1 MFDLSKKMPATIG
14 FDGDSKKLLADVVKE
29 ARTVH
34 GITYAKIG
42 QCNEDQLSAR
52 RNDLSTYPSHIYD
65 RDRFRIL
72 IHGVLGR
79 YDGREFESSAA
90 KANNVLQDVRLNEQ
104 LEPLEMANGNC
115 AGTAA
120 RPIAI
125 YIYPVLE
132 KFDDQAEQLSLDVE
146 SHKRFIKQSKV
157 RKEPSDR
164 QQEDEDDE
172 THDQRLKFLHAK
184 RCSEAKSS
192 EPPVAKRSK
201 ENVAK
206 PKKVRSISMSMDL
219 FDARKNKILGPWSA
233 TPSPSEHRAIV
244 ESKYIIDAIQKQLG
258 PDDGATKLN
267 ELTGPSQF
275 GLLNGSEGL
284 SGFPSYSA
292 TAPCAALYQAVKNR
306 WLAKPASSSA
316 LTKFFGSGSAST

>member
-1 MFDLSKKMPATIG
+1 MFDFSKKMPAIG
-14 FDGDSKKLLADVVKE
+14 LDGDSKKLLTDVVKE
-29 ARTVH
+29 ARTAS
-34 GITYAKIG
+34 GFTDAKIG
-42 QCNEDQLSAR
+42 QCNEDQLSVR
-52 RNDLSTYPSHIYD
+52 RNDQSTYPAHIYD

-125 YIYPVLE
+125 YMYPVLE
-132 KFDDQAEQLSLDVE
+132 KFDGQAEQLSLDVE
-146 SHKRFIKQSKV
+146 SHKRVIKQSKV

-172 THDQRLKFLHAK
+172 THDQRLKFLK
-184 RCSEAKSS
+184 SQRCSESKSA
-192 EPPVAKRSK
+192 EPVAERSK

-206 PKKVRSISMSMDL
+206 PKRIYKTMTLD
-219 FDARKNKILGPWSA
+219 FFGARKNKLLGPWSA

-244 ESKYIIDAIQKQLG
+244 ESKYLIDAI
-258 PDDGATKLN
+258 
-267 ELTGPSQF
+267 
-275 GLLNGSEGL
+275 
-284 SGFPSYSA
+284 
-292 TAPCAALYQAVKNR
+292 
-306 WLAKPASSSA
+306 
-316 LTKFFGSGSAST
+316 